1 MTNTSLTNSNSAST
15 PPNEEDPDT
24 KNLIK
29 SREFMYRLIIRYLL
43 YTKLCVEPEK
53 VLSIKQIY

>member
-43 YTKLCVEPEK
+43 ISLVFVRLLFTTLE
-53 VLSIKQIY
+53 LRL

>member
-43 YTKLCVEPEK
+43 ISLVFVRLLFTTAKH
-53 VLSIKQIY
+53 

>member
-43 YTKLCVEPEK
+43 YKNSVLK

>member
-1 MTNTSLTNSNSAST
+1 MTNTSLTNSNSASS

-43 YTKLCVEPEK
+43 ISLVF
-53 VLSIKQIY
+53 VLVMWIFKTQN